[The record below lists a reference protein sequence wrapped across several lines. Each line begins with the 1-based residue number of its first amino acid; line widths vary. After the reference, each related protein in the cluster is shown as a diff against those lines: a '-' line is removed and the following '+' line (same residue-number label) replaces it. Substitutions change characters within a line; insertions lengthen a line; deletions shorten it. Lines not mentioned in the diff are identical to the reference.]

1 MRQVVGFS
9 GHHIGLTPAPCSLV
23 PRPPSR
29 SARLGAPR
37 ERRNTPGI
45 TCRSQEWAQRPP
57 HRARI
62 DEHLNGLVDLTF
74 LCGGERASEGAYP
87 PQGAWR
93 TEKIGAA
100 ERRRTPNPQFR

>member
-9 GHHIGLTPAPCSLV
+9 GYHIGLTPAPCSLV
-23 PRPPSR
+23 PRPLSR
-29 SARLGAPR
+29 RYRFALGAPQ

-74 LCGGERASEGAYP
+74 LCGGERASERAYP
-87 PQGAWR
+87 RLGSWR
-93 TEKIGAA
+93 TEKS
-100 ERRRTPNPQFR
+100 